1 MKSFIYIQV
10 ESFNKN
16 NEKVFLNQ
24 FVVFL
29 VGSGNFGGKRDSDK
43 LVKVNIAKPTRLPD
57 RVIQEKTNIDQAAL
71 YRLNGDYN
79 PLHIDAE
86 FAAMGGFE
94 KPILHGL
101 CSFGL
106 AVKHVLQ
113 AFCNNDVTC
122 FRAVK
127 VRFAKP
133 VLPGQTIHT
142 SMWLEKDGSAYR
154 VNFECKV
161 TKSYS

>member
-1 MKSFIYIQV
+1 MAFFFHIQV
-10 ESFNKN
+10 ETFDKN

-24 FVVFL
+24 FVAVL
-29 VGSGNFGGKRDSDK
+29 IGSGNFGGKRDSEK
-43 LVKVNIAKPTRLPD
+43 LIKVNSAKPTRPAD
-57 RVIQEKTNIDQAAL
+57 YVVQEKTSIDQAAF

-79 PLHIDAE
+79 PMHIDAE
-86 FAAMGGFE
+86 FASMGGFD
-94 KPILHGL
+94 KAILHGL

-113 AFCNNDVTC
+113 TFCNNDVTC

-133 VLPGQTIHT
+133 VLPGQTIQT
-142 SMWLEKDGSAYR
+142 NMWLEKDGNAYK
-154 VNFECKV
+154 VNFECNV
-161 TKSYS
+161 S